1 MHTLFRHSVSPFSIE
16 DLINPADGKLYD
28 ALLESVREDIR
39 VISQKV
45 ELLKLLSGVWIGVQK
60 GPR

>member
-1 MHTLFRHSVSPFSIE
+1 MHTFFRHSVSPFNFE

-45 ELLKLLSGVWIGVQK
+45 ELLKLLSGES
-60 GPR
+60 RR